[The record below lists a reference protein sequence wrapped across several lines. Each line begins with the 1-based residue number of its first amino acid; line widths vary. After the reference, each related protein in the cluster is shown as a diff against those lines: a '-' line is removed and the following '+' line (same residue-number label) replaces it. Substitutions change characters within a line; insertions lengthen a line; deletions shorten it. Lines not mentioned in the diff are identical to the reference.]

1 MIHIFHGFVLFSDD
15 TVFNSETVEL
25 NMSLRVLSHGWTSG
39 TYDEQLLGVVSTAS
53 LDDLNHDLCSV
64 QHGVFSAA
72 ASVAGTLTRDT
83 MSAYAIRVSSHL
95 DGMLTQKVADECR
108 QAYNIM
114 LRYHPDIGELDAI
127 YDHLREYYKHSR
139 RPMPLRKSK
148 E

>member
-1 MIHIFHGFVLFSDD
+1 MYSDD

-64 QHGVFSAA
+64 QYSVFSAA
-72 ASVAGTLTRDT
+72 ASVAGTLSRAT
-83 MSAYAIRVSSHL
+83 MTEYAIRVSSHL

-139 RPMPLRKSK
+139 RPMSFRKSK

>member
-1 MIHIFHGFVLFSDD
+1 MYSDD

-64 QHGVFSAA
+64 QYSVFSAA
-72 ASVAGTLTRDT
+72 ASVAGTLSRAT
-83 MSAYAIRVSSHL
+83 MTEYAIRVSSHL

-139 RPMPLRKSK
+139 RPMPFRKSK